1 MQDETMEK
9 DAISLKAVFS
19 LLAKRWW
26 IILLAGVLCAA
37 ILIVCTALFC
47 GHQISG
53 ERDDVYQYINRA
65 DVHQAERLKHRPRF
79 GGYLLLDSFVT

>member
-37 ILIVCTALFC
+37 ILSVCTALNFKI
-47 GHQISG
+47 QMKQG
-53 ERDDVYQYINRA
+53 EEA
-65 DVHQAERLKHRPRF
+65 
-79 GGYLLLDSFVT
+79 